1 MSNTTSTAID
11 RKCELLTIARR
22 SRIKWIRSADDCKT
36 DNPASKFVPNAV
48 TQKAKSTIPSVKNE
62 SSSDTF
68 QRTFD
73 FLTDVIADGE
83 NVDLESL
90 INKGENSYDDDFNF
104 DEDKDHTDKDS
115 QSPSPSS
122 EEKSIENYTYTTFL
136 QALSSRKSVGFVK
149 SLQQFV
155 SKFESRTRIRAAVL
169 DEKLNQ
175 EEALKGAESIW
186 AFLEYIS
193 KEMQQSPDSLW
204 NSEDNERR
212 ALTRTYL
219 EKFVFNKLYSATFH
233 SSYEDYFLNEKLWEH
248 VASLSFLRPE
258 HLDIKTL
265 SSASKDFNKHLAS
278 TVGNDSKWWLEY
290 IEEAVVNLQ
299 QLQFASCPEDK
310 IHCIK
315 RTSVAIERALHKN
328 TPNTQNSVSGSSSSS
343 IPSSS
348 SSSSSAD
355 REASTSTLGADDVLP
370 LLILCVKESNPLN
383 LHSELKYLQT
393 YMDPSQAYGEA
404 GYLLTQLASAVNFLE
419 TVDAGALS
427 ISSDEFKNSQRKFRE
442 TRVNFTQPQSEDKAV
457 VTGPMTAAATA
468 AAVRGSSRV
477 VESRLDPFSLQ
488 GPRSVASMNDNTPAL
503 PTHRSSSNQT
513 AANRAVSHDLKP
525 LEHSPSLSLSL
536 FELYKS
542 RQQR

>member
-1 MSNTTSTAID
+1 MSHTRSTVVD

-36 DNPASKFVPNAV
+36 DSQTFKNVPNAV
-48 TQKAKSTIPSVKNE
+48 PKKAKSAVPSVREE
-62 SSSDTF
+62 SSTDTF
-68 QRTFD
+68 QKTFD

-83 NVDLESL
+83 NVDLDSL
-90 INKGENSYDDDFNF
+90 IYKGENNYYDDFNF

-115 QSPSPSS
+115 QSSSPST

-136 QALSSRKSVGFVK
+136 QALCSRKSVGFVK

-155 SKFESRTRIRAAVL
+155 SKFESRSRIRAALL

-175 EEALKGAESIW
+175 EEALRGAESIW
-186 AFLEYIS
+186 AFLEFTTN
-193 KEMQQSPDSLW
+193 EMQQSPDSLW
-204 NSEDNERR
+204 NGEDTERR
-212 ALTRTYL
+212 ILTRTYV

-248 VASLSFLRPE
+248 IASLSFLRPE

-265 SSASKDFNKHLAS
+265 SPASKDFNKHLAS
-278 TVGNDSKWWLEY
+278 TVGNESKWWLEY
-290 IEEAVVNLQ
+290 IEEAVLNLQ
-299 QLQFASCPEDK
+299 QLQFATCPEDK
-310 IHCIK
+310 VNCIK
-315 RTSVAIERALHKN
+315 KTSVAIEKALHKN
-328 TPNTQNSVSGSSSSS
+328 APTTHSS
-343 IPSSS
+343 IPGSSP
-348 SSSSSAD
+348 SSSAD
-355 REASTSTLGADDVLP
+355 REEASTLGADDVLP

-419 TVDAGALS
+419 TVDAGALT
-427 ISSDEFKNSQRKFRE
+427 ISSDEFKKSQRKFRE
-442 TRVNFTQPQSEDKAV
+442 TRVNFSQPLGEDRAP
-457 VTGPMTAAATA
+457 VTAPLTA

-477 VESRLDPFSLQ
+477 VENKRDLI
-488 GPRSVASMNDNTPAL
+488 ASKGLRTVTNTNGNTLVPD
-503 PTHRSSSNQT
+503 TH
-513 AANRAVSHDLKP
+513 RAVSQDSKSS
-525 LEHSPSLSLSL
+525 ERSLSLSL

>member
-1 MSNTTSTAID
+1 MSHTRSTVVD

-22 SRIKWIRSADDCKT
+22 SRIKWIRSADDCKADSQT
-36 DNPASKFVPNAV
+36 LKNVSNTVA
-48 TQKAKSTIPSVKNE
+48 QKAKSAIPSVRKE

-68 QRTFD
+68 QKTFD

-83 NVDLESL
+83 NVDLDTF
-90 INKGENSYDDDFNF
+90 INKGENNFEDDFNF
-104 DEDKDHTDKDS
+104 DDDKDHTDKDS
-115 QSPSPSS
+115 QSSSPST
-122 EEKSIENYTYTTFL
+122 EEKSVENYTYTTFL
-136 QALSSRKSVGFVK
+136 QALCSRKSVGFVK

-155 SKFESRTRIRAAVL
+155 SKFESKSRIRAALL

-175 EEALKGAESIW
+175 EEALRGAESIW
-186 AFLEYIS
+186 AFLEYTS
-193 KEMQQSPDSLW
+193 NEMQQSPDSLW
-204 NSEDNERR
+204 NGEDTERR
-212 ALTRTYL
+212 ILTRTYI

-248 VASLSFLRPE
+248 IASLSFLRPE

-265 SSASKDFNKHLAS
+265 SPASEDFNYQLAA
-278 TVGNDSKWWLEY
+278 TLGNESKWWLEY

-299 QLQFASCPEDK
+299 QLQFAKCPEDK
-310 IHCIK
+310 VHCIK
-315 RTSVAIERALHKN
+315 RTSVAIEKALHKN
-328 TPNTQNSVSGSSSSS
+328 APHSASG
-343 IPSSS
+343 S

-355 REASTSTLGADDVLP
+355 REEASTLGADDVLP

-419 TVDAGALS
+419 TVDAGALT
-427 ISSDEFKNSQRKFRE
+427 ISSDEFKKSQRKFRE
-442 TRVNFTQPQSEDKAV
+442 TRVNFSQVLSEDKASES
-457 VTGPMTAAATA
+457 AAA
-468 AAVRGSSRV
+468 AAVRSSSRGV
-477 VESRLDPFSLQ
+477 LPITSQVL
-488 GPRSVASMNDNTPAL
+488 RSVTSTSGNTPVHD
-503 PTHRSSSNQT
+503 THH
-513 AANRAVSHDLKP
+513 AVSQDSKSSERP
-525 LEHSPSLSLSL
+525 LSLSL